1 MDDRKGEQ
9 TPAPASE
16 ALTPLLSIFLLF
28 FSLSASSLWLA
39 GCAAPGE
46 PQERKPPVPTAI
58 ADLAAQQLGND
69 VTLTFTLPKE
79 TVEHRPLKQTP
90 AIEVYRKFESVPGTT
105 PSATTTASEL
115 ILTIPPAMVAHY
127 SQKNNVRVVNA
138 LDASDLGQHVGWTAS
153 YTIRTRESVKKES
166 ADSNHA
172 DLKIYPAPDPILD
185 VKAEVTH
192 AGIILTWSPPQKTP
206 VGEAPPIVA
215 YHIYRAEAALE
226 VRTQPAPVTNASES
240 ISEVPKLKGPFT
252 RIGETLET
260 SFRDLQV
267 DFGTTYLYSVRS
279 ISQYPGVTL
288 ESSDSKLIAVTPR
301 DTFPPAAP
309 QGLVVVLVP
318 GQGQMPAHLEISWA
332 ISPETDIAGYNVY
345 RSEQDGMP
353 GTRLNSDLLLTPAFR
368 DMNAGPGRHY
378 VYTATAV
385 DRAGNESQASAPA
398 SGSVPMEGQPANP

>member
-28 FSLSASSLWLA
+28 FSLWASSLWLA

-90 AIEVYRKFESVPGTT
+90 AIEVYRTFEPVPGTT
-105 PSATTTASEL
+105 ASATTTASEL

-138 LDASDLGQHVGWTAS
+138 LDAGDLGQHIGWTAS
-153 YTIRTRESVKKES
+153 YTVRTRESVKKES

-172 DLKIYPAPDPILD
+172 DLKIYPAPDPITD

-192 AGIILTWSPPQKTP
+192 AGIILTWTPPQKTP
-206 VGEAPPIVA
+206 VAPLRQSSPI
-215 YHIYRAEAALE
+215 
-226 VRTQPAPVTNASES
+226 TS
-240 ISEVPKLKGPFT
+240 IARKPC
-252 RIGETLET
+252 R
-260 SFRDLQV
+260 
-267 DFGTTYLYSVRS
+267 RS
-279 ISQYPGVTL
+279 
-288 ESSDSKLIAVTPR
+288 
-301 DTFPPAAP
+301 
-309 QGLVVVLVP
+309 
-318 GQGQMPAHLEISWA
+318 
-332 ISPETDIAGYNVY
+332 
-345 RSEQDGMP
+345 
-353 GTRLNSDLLLTPAFR
+353 RLNR
-368 DMNAGPGRHY
+368 R
-378 VYTATAV
+378 
-385 DRAGNESQASAPA
+385 R
-398 SGSVPMEGQPANP
+398 